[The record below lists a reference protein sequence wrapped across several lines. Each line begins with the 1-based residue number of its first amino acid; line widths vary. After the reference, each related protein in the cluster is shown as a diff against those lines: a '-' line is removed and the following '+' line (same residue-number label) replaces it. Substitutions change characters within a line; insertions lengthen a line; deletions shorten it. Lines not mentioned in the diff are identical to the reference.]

1 MTVMR
6 YAILITLAIASL
18 CAMVSAGADNG
29 QRFLV
34 DAGQSGAVASQE
46 VFLWMLGGIA
56 VVTTLSLWHF
66 VVFGIPSLLGGWYAS
81 NKQWLGTLLILILM
95 WGAFYLMRGKFL
107 RRGSPGRGLRSLIP
121 RPTGVTRQATRRSSR
136 RGGKWG
142 GQDFGRPIRFCPPK
156 DQRQTL

>member
-1 MTVMR
+1 MTIMR

-34 DAGQSGAVASQE
+34 DAGQSGAVASHE

-66 VVFGIPSLLGGWYAS
+66 VVFGIPSLLGG
-81 NKQWLGTLLILILM
+81 
-95 WGAFYLMRGKFL
+95 
-107 RRGSPGRGLRSLIP
+107 
-121 RPTGVTRQATRRSSR
+121 
-136 RGGKWG
+136 
-142 GQDFGRPIRFCPPK
+142 
-156 DQRQTL
+156 

>member
-1 MTVMR
+1 MHGESGMTVMR

-34 DAGQSGAVASQE
+34 DAGQSGAVASHE

-81 NKQWLGTLLILILM
+81 NKQWLGALVILILM
-95 WGAFYLMRGKFL
+95 WGAFYLMKGKV
-107 RRGSPGRGLRSLIP
+107 SE
-121 RPTGVTRQATRRSSR
+121 TGEPWQGPSVTDPASY
-136 RGGKWG
+136 GGYAA
-142 GQDFGRPIRFCPPK
+142 R
-156 DQRQTL
+156 DQKVE

>member
-66 VVFGIPSLLGGWYAS
+66 VVFGIPSAARRLVREQQA
-81 NKQWLGTLLILILM
+81 M
-95 WGAFYLMRGKFL
+95 AL
-107 RRGSPGRGLRSLIP
+107 RAPDPDPDVGSVLSDEGES
-121 RPTGVTRQATRRSSR
+121 
-136 RGGKWG
+136 
-142 GQDFGRPIRFCPPK
+142 F
-156 DQRQTL
+156 